1 MNKNIGKEYLELKE
15 NPPSIEDLKNIKMS
29 EDMDFK
35 DVVYKNTN
43 GKAQTLDIYGP
54 EKKLRHGSP
63 VILYVHGGSW
73 VYGCLLYT
81 SKIMEILRS
90 IQLQARIEESSLA

>member
-1 MNKNIGKEYLELKE
+1 MKKILKVVGVILLSLIIIMGALAYYFRGQIGFYINIGKEYLELKE

-43 GKAQTLDIYGP
+43 GKN
-54 EKKLRHGSP
+54 LR
-63 VILYVHGGSW
+63 L
-73 VYGCLLYT
+73 
-81 SKIMEILRS
+81 
-90 IQLQARIEESSLA
+90 